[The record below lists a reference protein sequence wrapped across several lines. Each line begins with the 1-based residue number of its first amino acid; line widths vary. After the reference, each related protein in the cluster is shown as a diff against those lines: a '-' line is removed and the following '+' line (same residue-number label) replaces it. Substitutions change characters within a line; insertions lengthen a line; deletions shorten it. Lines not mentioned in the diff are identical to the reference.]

1 MKLRPVKLRVRK
13 QHLPN
18 PRRLLTPI
26 LFLTAALAAELAD
39 ELVDGATGAAWPSL
53 RSDLALNYVQVGL
66 LLGIPA
72 VFGNLLELVLGFL
85 SDAGYR
91 RQLILGGGLCFV
103 AALLLVA
110 TASGFWPL
118 LLALLLF
125 YPASGAFVSLTQ
137 AALMDADPAR
147 HEQTMARWALA
158 GSVGNLGG
166 PLLVGLSVAL
176 GGGWRPVFAG
186 LAALALIALALL
198 WSVRV
203 QLDPVLQSRPG
214 SPVHLPLS
222 AIFRAGWQGVRAALS
237 RGQIRLSMVLLEC
250 ADLMLDVFRGFV
262 ALYFVDAAGAT
273 ATQAGLAV
281 IVLTGVG
288 LLGDALIVPVLE
300 RVSGVA
306 YVRLSAVGVAVTFAA
321 FLLLPQLGVK
331 LALVGV
337 LGLLTSG
344 WYAVLQARL
353 YTLLPGQSGTVMA
366 LGSVSAV
373 LAGVVPIVL
382 GVLAQR
388 FGVQAAL
395 WTLLLGPVALMLGL
409 PRMQLRRT

>member
-1 MKLRPVKLRVRK
+1 MKLRV
-13 QHLPN
+13 PN
-18 PRRLLTPI
+18 FQAIPPRRLLTPA
-26 LFLTAALAAELAD
+26 LFLVAALAAELVD
-39 ELVDGATGAAWPSL
+39 ELVDGATGASWPSL

-72 VFGNLLELVLGFL
+72 VFANLLEPALGFL
-85 SDAGYR
+85 ADAGR
-91 RQLILGGGLCFV
+91 RRLLILGGGVCFA
-103 AALLLVA
+103 AALLFVA

-137 AALMDADPAR
+137 AALMDADPTR
-147 HEQTMARWALA
+147 QEQNMARWALA

-166 PLLVGLSVAL
+166 PLLVGLSVTL

-186 LAALALIALALL
+186 LAGLTLVALALL
-198 WSVRV
+198 WRV
-203 QLDPVLQSRPG
+203 GSPLDPPARAPASEVADPSSFS
-214 SPVHLPLS
+214 SPLWT
-222 AIFRAGWQGVRAALS
+222 GWKGLRAALS
-237 RGQIRLSMVLLEC
+237 RGQIRLSLLLLEC

-262 ALYFVDAAGAT
+262 ALYFADAVGAS
-273 ATQAGLAV
+273 AAQAGLAV

-288 LLGDALIVPVLE
+288 LLGDVLIVPVLE

-306 YVRLSAVGVAVTFAA
+306 YVRLSAVGVALAFAA
-321 FLLLPQLGVK
+321 FLLVSPVGVK
-331 LALVGV
+331 LVLLGV

-353 YTLLPGQSGTVMA
+353 YTLLPAQSGTVMA

-373 LAGVVPIVL
+373 LAGLVPIIL
-382 GVLAQR
+382 GGLAQR

-395 WTLLLGPVALMLGL
+395 WVLLVGPLTLVLGL
-409 PRMQLRRT
+409 PRVALKRGG

>member
-1 MKLRPVKLRVRK
+1 MKLRPVNVRV
-13 QHLPN
+13 LSL
-18 PRRLLTPI
+18 RRLLPPT
-26 LFLTAALAAELAD
+26 LLLLAALAAELVD

-66 LLGIPA
+66 LLGSPA
-72 VFGNLLELVLGFL
+72 VFGNLLEPVLGFL

-91 RQLILGGGLCFV
+91 RHLILGGGVCFA
-103 AALLLVA
+103 AALVLIA
-110 TASGFWPL
+110 TAGGFWPL

-147 HEQTMARWALA
+147 HEQNMARWALA

-166 PLLVGLSVAL
+166 PLLVALSVAL

-186 LAALALIALALL
+186 LAGLALVAWGLL

-203 QLDPVLQSRPG
+203 QLDPVMQFPPEATRQ
-214 SPVHLPLS
+214 PLS
-222 AIFRAGWQGVRAALS
+222 ATFRAGWQGLRAALS
-237 RGQIRLSMVLLEC
+237 RGQIRLSLLLLEC

-262 ALYFVDAAGAT
+262 ALYFVDAAGAS
-273 ATQAGLAV
+273 AAQAGLAV

-306 YVRLSAVGVAVTFAA
+306 YVRLSAVGVALAFAA
-321 FLLLPQLGVK
+321 FLLFPQLGVK
-331 LALVGV
+331 LALLGV

-353 YTLLPGQSGTVMA
+353 YTLLPAQSGTVMA

-373 LAGVVPIVL
+373 LAGLIPIVL
-382 GVLAQR
+382 GSLAQR

-395 WTLLLGPVALMLGL
+395 WALLLGPLALVLGL
-409 PRMQLRRT
+409 PRVALRRNY

>member
-1 MKLRPVKLRVRK
+1 MNLRALKLRFSR
-13 QHLPN
+13 
-18 PRRLLTPI
+18 PRRLLTPA
-26 LFLTAALAAELAD
+26 LFLLAALAAELVD
-39 ELVDGATGAAWPSL
+39 ELVDGATGAAWPPL
-53 RSDLALNYVQVGL
+53 RSDLSLNYVQVGL

-72 VFGNLLELVLGFL
+72 VFANLLEPVLGFL

-91 RQLILGGGLCFV
+91 RHLILGGGLCFA

-147 HEQTMARWALA
+147 HEQNMARWALA

-166 PLLVGLSVAL
+166 PLLVSLSVVL
-176 GGGWRPVFAG
+176 GGGWRQVFAG
-186 LAALALIALALL
+186 LAGLALAALVLL
-198 WSVRV
+198 WSVRA
-203 QLDPVLQSRPG
+203 QLDPVMQLRPDA
-214 SPVHLPLS
+214 PVRLPVS
-222 AIFRAGWQGVRAALS
+222 ATFRAGWQGLRAALS
-237 RGQIRLSMVLLEC
+237 RGQIRLSMLLLEC

-262 ALYFVDAAGAT
+262 ALYFVDAVGVSAA
-273 ATQAGLAV
+273 QAGLAV

-288 LLGDALIVPVLE
+288 LLGDVLIVPVLE

-306 YVRLSAVGVAVTFAA
+306 YVRLSAVGVALAFAA
-321 FLLLPQLGVK
+321 FLLLPQLGLK
-331 LALVGV
+331 LALLGV

-353 YTLLPGQSGTVMA
+353 YTLLPAQSGTVMA

-373 LAGVVPIVL
+373 LAGLVPIVL
-382 GVLAQR
+382 GTLAQR

-395 WTLLLGPVALMLGL
+395 WVLLLGPLALVLGL
-409 PRMQLRRT
+409 PRVALKRG